1 MPALLDLLVMDRD
14 NPRSLAWVA
23 QTLRGRLARLSGSAA
38 GEMPLIAGTVP
49 DPRTW
54 SMADLCVKAP
64 DGTHAALAELLQHCS
79 TAAYQLSDEIGIRYF
94 THSGEVKL
102 SLGA

>member
-1 MPALLDLLVMDRD
+1 
-14 NPRSLAWVA
+14 
-23 QTLRGRLARLSGSAA
+23 
-38 GEMPLIAGTVP
+38 
-49 DPRTW
+49 
-54 SMADLCVKAP
+54 MADLCVKAP